1 MGKSENLA
9 DSVPDSGKEV
19 LEMSEKI
26 TASPAFVANFKAV
39 AAHYGCTPSEI
50 EEMTICA
57 RKDMAAAG
65 ESFAIMAKE
74 IAA

>member
-1 MGKSENLA
+1 
-9 DSVPDSGKEV
+9 
-19 LEMSEKI
+19 MSIFEKVK
-26 TASPAFVANFKAV
+26 ASPEFVQNFKAV

-57 RKDMAAAG
+57 RADMAAAG
-65 ESFAIMAKE
+65 ECFAAIAKE